1 MQQMFPEF
9 ISMSALMGAILALV
23 FVLIARAFTR
33 KKIKPLPPA
42 ALIHVS
48 IQNLEEYK
56 KMIEDEHIS
65 FGMTMSTEEVIQ
77 IIDERRNQ
85 IDSANFVIKELT
97 AHLERFP
104 N

>member
-1 MQQMFPEF
+1 MTDMFPEF

-33 KKIKPLPPA
+33 KKIKPLTPA
-42 ALIHVS
+42 DLIHSS

-56 KMIEDEHIS
+56 GMVHAEHIAVS
-65 FGMTMSTEEVIQ
+65 AEMTAEEVIH
-77 IIDERRNQ
+77 IIDERRTCVRS
-85 IDSANFVIKELT
+85 IEAIIKDMNG
-97 AHLERFP
+97 HLAQFP

>member
-1 MQQMFPEF
+1 MQEFIPEF
-9 ISMSALMGAILALV
+9 VSISFLMGAIIALIM
-23 FVLIARAFTR
+23 VLIARAFTG
-33 KKIKPLPPA
+33 KKVKPLTPA
-42 ALIHVS
+42 ALIHIS

-65 FGMTMSTEEVIQ
+65 FGMTMTSDQVIQ
-77 IIDERRNQ
+77 ILDERRNQ
-85 IDSANFVIKELT
+85 IDSTNSIIKELT